1 MSEQKYAD
9 LLTTLKFKK
18 GNGTEGGANAREVF
32 IQGKQIKGFD
42 LNFILGVYES
52 VGDWAPGWGAHS
64 HPFDELLVFFG
75 YTPDMNYL
83 GADMEFAMGIEREKH
98 KYSVP
103 TIVAAPKGI
112 PHCPLVTEKVY
123 QPYGHFHI
131 ALSGKYSK
139 TQRHI
144 AQQGETNGK
153 KYSHLFN
160 KMPIKNGP
168 GGADARQLA
177 TLAGADLQGMN
188 VNLMIGYFDKPGQ
201 WENKNGK
208 KAYMHPY
215 DEVMVFFS
223 LDQTDLSHL
232 GAEMTVEIGAE
243 HEQYTFNQPTA
254 IVLPKGTPHGPIT
267 CNKAE
272 RSYAVMQIGLAA
284 EYKSEPV

>member
-1 MSEQKYAD
+1 MTEQKYAD
-9 LLTTLKFKK
+9 LLTTLKYKK

-75 YTPDMNYL
+75 YDRDMNHL
-83 GADMEFAMGIEREKH
+83 GAEMNFAMGIEREQH
-98 KYSVP
+98 KYQVP

-144 AQQGETNGK
+144 AQQDETDGN
-153 KYSHLFN
+153 KYSHLF
-160 KMPIKNGP
+160 KQLPVEKGP

-177 TLAGADLQGMN
+177 TLAGADLQRMN
-188 VNLMIGYFDKPGQ
+188 VNLVMGWFDKPGQ
-201 WENKNGK
+201 WYGK
-208 KAYMHPY
+208 GKQAHVHPY

-223 LDQTDLSHL
+223 LDQTDLSNL
-232 GAEMTVEIGAE
+232 GAEMMVEIGTE
-243 HEQYTFNQPTA
+243 HEQHTFKQPTA
-254 IVLPKGTPHGPIT
+254 IALPRGIPHGPIT

-272 RSYAVMQIGLAA
+272 RPYAVMQIGLAA
-284 EYKSEPV
+284 EYKSETI